1 MSGMAPGYKEL
12 EQRGHRLAERAREA
26 RAEAQ
31 GEAAQ
36 QTTAS
41 GGFGGERLAQETT
54 GKRFDGQEGRG
65 VRGRRGGSAWI
76 QGCVSCRPPARRPA
90 SPLIPSPTTSAL
102 PLVFFLTLQDP
113 WAAIQRAAQRPGC

>member
-36 QTTAS
+36 QTSSS
-41 GGFGGERLAQETT
+41 GGFGGERLVQETT
-54 GKRFDGQEGRG
+54 GKCWEGIKIGGEEGIRDRG
-65 VRGRRGGSAWI
+65 I
-76 QGCVSCRPPARRPA
+76 QG
-90 SPLIPSPTTSAL
+90 
-102 PLVFFLTLQDP
+102 
-113 WAAIQRAAQRPGC
+113 